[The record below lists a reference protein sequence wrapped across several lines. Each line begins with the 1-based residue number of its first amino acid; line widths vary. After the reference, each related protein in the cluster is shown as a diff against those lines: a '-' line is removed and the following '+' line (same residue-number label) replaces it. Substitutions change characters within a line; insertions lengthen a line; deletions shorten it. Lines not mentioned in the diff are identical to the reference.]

1 MSLDQGDL
9 LYRFGC
15 VRLPLTKFQ
24 LTGCK
29 NIAALLALPR
39 NNKSFAHFLQMLYK
53 CYTFVI

>member
-1 MSLDQGDL
+1 MSLNQGDL

-39 NNKSFAHFLQMLYK
+39 NNKSFAHFL
-53 CYTFVI
+53 